1 MPEQLPSLPK
11 KRNKEPEKGAD
22 ISSEF
27 NRLNSRL
34 RLIEDTVENLRSK
47 LQLTSENML
56 SNDKDIRGDIKV
68 VTSDTD
74 ELKMELSDIKER
86 IREMI
91 SAIKDYAKK
100 EDVLTLKKYIDLW
113 QPLNFVTRDEVE
125 KLIKEI
131 IGERKV

>member
-11 KRNKEPEKGAD
+11 KRNKEPEKSAD
-22 ISSEF
+22 ISLEF

-47 LQLTSENML
+47 LQLTNENML

-68 VTSDTD
+68 VTSDID
-74 ELKMELSDIKER
+74 ELKMGLTDIKEK
-86 IREMI
+86 IIEMI
-91 SAIKDYAKK
+91 SSIKDYAKK
-100 EDVLTLKKYIDLW
+100 EDVLTLKKYLDLW

-131 IGERKV
+131 IGEQPR